1 MVAYYLIL
9 FLKEMI
15 TNHLED
21 SVEDIEIIM
30 KSNMIFLLSILPENH
45 FLKLQPYVLSCKE
58 LIFCDYNCM
67 AVI

>member
-21 SVEDIEIIM
+21 SVEDIEIIV
-30 KSNMIFLLSILPENH
+30 KSNMIFTFNSTWKSFPKIATIW
-45 FLKLQPYVLSCKE
+45 FKLQRVNLSR
-58 LIFCDYNCM
+58 L
-67 AVI
+67 